1 MPECQTVRHLGT
13 SLVPKYIENA
23 DARNSPAPEMG
34 PSPMPD
40 LDAGGIDFGA
50 DAKLCLFY
58 NSDNIIHTSIIFE
71 DFCATMVI
79 RILL

>member
-1 MPECQTVRHLGT
+1 M
-13 SLVPKYIENA
+13 ENA
-23 DARNSPAPEMG
+23 YARNSPAPEMG
-34 PSPMPD
+34 PSPLLD
-40 LDAGGIDFGA
+40 LDAGGIDVGA

-71 DFCATMVI
+71 DFSTTMVI